1 MPIYEYKCLGCDT
14 HIEVRQKI
22 SDAPLEICGEC
33 GGKLEKQWSLSGFKF
48 KGAGWYVTDYADK
61 KADPAGPET
70 PAKTEKVEKTAA
82 GKSTESTKSASNQAS
97 DSSAGGKPDAAPK
110 K

>member
-1 MPIYEYKCLGCDT
+1 MPIYEYKCVDCGEHL
-14 HIEVRQKI
+14 EVRQKI
-22 SDAPLEICGEC
+22 SDAPLEICDEC
-33 GGKLEKQWSLSGFKF
+33 GGKLEKQWSLAGFKF

-61 KADPAGPET
+61 KTDSAGSET
-70 PAKTEKVEKTAA
+70 PAKPGKTEKTAA
-82 GKSTESTKSASNQAS
+82 GKSTESPKSASNQAS

>member
-1 MPIYEYKCLGCDT
+1 MPIYEYKCLACDA
-14 HIEVRQKI
+14 HIEIRQKI
-22 SDAPLEICGEC
+22 SDAPLETCAEC

-61 KADPAGPET
+61 KTDAAGAET
-70 PAKTEKVEKTAA
+70 PAKTEKAEKTSDA
-82 GKSTESTKSASNQAS
+82 KSTESPKSASNQAS
-97 DSSAGGKPDAAPK
+97 DNSSGGKPDAGSK